1 MSTTCSYIMRVWY
14 LACDCIISICMALWY
29 YFQSF
34 HFVFILLQEI
44 KSYILTLINWHS
56 NIIDYKNIYKNI
68 FFWKQDAKFARI
80 VFDNILILKLTYVT
94 RQSFNSWEFD
104 KMHRYHFVISFNS
117 KSYWNISLIIT
128 IIHPGIYLKFMK
140 CKNCIRWFADVGPKC
155 NHPKRWRKISTR
167 NLSSN
172 RANKNTSKQLINFQ
186 TFWMTS
192 PENAAKTN
200 KKLAFEQLI

>member
-1 MSTTCSYIMRVWY
+1 MWLHHIHF
-14 LACDCIISICMALWY
+14 MALWY
-29 YFQSF
+29 YLQSF
-34 HFVFILLQEI
+34 HFVFILFQEI
-44 KSYILTLINWHS
+44 KSYILTLINWHP
-56 NIIDYKNIYKNI
+56 NIIDYMNIHKNS

-80 VFDNILILKLTYVT
+80 VFDYILTLKLTYVT

-117 KSYWNISLIIT
+117 KFYWNISLIIT

-155 NHPKRWRKISTR
+155 NHPKRWRTISTR

-172 RANKNTSKQLINFQ
+172 RENKNKSKQLINFQ

-192 PENAAKTN
+192 PENAAKTT
-200 KKLAFEQLI
+200 KS